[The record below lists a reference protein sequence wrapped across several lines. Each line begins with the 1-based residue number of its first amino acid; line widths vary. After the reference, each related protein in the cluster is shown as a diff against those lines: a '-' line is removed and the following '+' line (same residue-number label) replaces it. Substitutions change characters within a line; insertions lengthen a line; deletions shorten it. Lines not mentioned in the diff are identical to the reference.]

1 MQRKTI
7 YDVAKEAGV
16 SITTVSRVVNGSG
29 YVNSETRKRVEK
41 ACKNYR
47 PIAAAQEMQSKESQT
62 IGVIINHDP
71 NYFFLNSIYSNV
83 LLAISIVAKKRGY
96 HLLLEINENEEEIF
110 NLFRERN
117 ADGMILMGAKKS
129 SGMVERMVEEQI
141 PFVLIGNYNGSN
153 RDVCCVDIND
163 ENAVY
168 SATQHLLELGHKRVG
183 IVTGSLE
190 YASCSDRL
198 DGYKRALT
206 DAGIALNDNYIQIC
220 DNLTEAKAES
230 LTKRMLYQ
238 KERITAMIA
247 FNDYTALAAYKAAQ
261 DCGLNIPDDLS
272 IIGFDD
278 TQIANYVTPTL
289 TSVWQ
294 PSYEK
299 GERATNILINALEND
314 EMPKGRVELSCITM
328 YRNSCAEYKEE

>member
-16 SITTVSRVVNGSG
+16 SISTVSRVVNSSG
-29 YVNSETRKRVEK
+29 YVNVETRRRVEK
-41 ACKNYR
+41 ACKDYR
-47 PIAAAQEMQSKESQT
+47 PIAAAQEMQSRKSRT

-71 NYFFLNSIYSNV
+71 NYFFLNAIYTNV
-83 LLAISIVAKKRGY
+83 LLAISVVAKKSGF

-110 NLFRERN
+110 NLFRERSV
-117 ADGMILMGAKKS
+117 DGMILMGAKKS
-129 SGMVERMVEEQI
+129 SGMVERMTNEQI
-141 PFVLIGNYNGSN
+141 PFVLIGNYNGKN
-153 RDVCCVDIND
+153 EDICCVDIND
-163 ENAVY
+163 NNAVY
-168 SATQHLLELGHKRVG
+168 GAMQHLLELGHKKIG

-198 DGYKRALT
+198 DGYKQALT
-206 DAGIALNDNYIQIC
+206 DAGIPINDNYIQIC
-220 DNLTEAKAES
+220 PNLTEAKAES
-230 LTKRMLYQ
+230 LTKQMLYQ
-238 KERITAMIA
+238 KDRITAMIA
-247 FNDYTALAAYKAAQ
+247 FNDYTALAAYKAAR
-261 DCGLNIPDDLS
+261 DCDLNIPDDLS

-278 TQIANYVTPTL
+278 TQIASYVTPTL

-299 GERATNILINALEND
+299 GERAMNLLISALEND

-328 YRNSCAEYKEE
+328 LRNSCGTNKQA